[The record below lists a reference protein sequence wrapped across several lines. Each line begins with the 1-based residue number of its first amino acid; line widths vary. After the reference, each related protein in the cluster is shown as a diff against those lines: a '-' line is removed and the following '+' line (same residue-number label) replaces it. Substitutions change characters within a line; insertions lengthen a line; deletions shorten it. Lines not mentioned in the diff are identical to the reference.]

1 MKVLTAQLC
10 LTLCNPLDYSPPG
23 SSVHGIFQARV
34 LEWVAIAFSDTGIDL
49 LVSGI
54 YAMAQGRKH
63 YQNSEEGA
71 VIAESGRF
79 PREKGARRGRAVTR
93 CLILKAVTRKQWTS
107 RSYFKRRMF
116 TIHFVRG
123 K

>member
-1 MKVLTAQLC
+1 MDCSL
-10 LTLCNPLDYSPPG
+10 PG

-34 LEWVAIAFSDTGIDL
+34 LEWGAIAFSDTGIDL

-54 YAMAQGRKH
+54 YATAQGRKH

-79 PREKGARRGRAVTR
+79 PREKGARRGGAVTR

-116 TIHFVRG
+116 TIHLVRG

>member
-1 MKVLTAQLC
+1 MCCVTQSC
-10 LTLCNPLDYSPPG
+10 LNLSDPMDCSLPG
-23 SSVHGIFQARV
+23 SSVGIFQARV

-93 CLILKAVTRKQWTS
+93 CLILKAVTASLVLGPR
-107 RSYFKRRMF
+107 F
-116 TIHFVRG
+116 
-123 K
+123 